1 MERRYD
7 FDWLRVFAF
16 AVLIF
21 YHVGMLYV
29 EMTAK
34 GDLDVNHL
42 WYLRELWCFSLILLF
57 IHPILSVAKIN
68 NIFDLIGIILVL
80 AHINPSAWIFN
91 HFLKLLF

>member
-68 NIFDLIGIILVL
+68 NIFDLIGHHFGFSGILILALGYLII
-80 AHINPSAWIFN
+80 F
-91 HFLKLLF
+91 